1 MEFNHSSMLKNR
13 YLKQWD
19 STSKHVASSKRDG
32 AFNNNLE
39 TNKANKGLWAYG
51 IESNDDI
58 HFFGDRKK
66 LGCHVAICEKKRAL
80 SHGGLTG
87 GDLPK
92 LFHQG
97 PNQQTQGFH
106 MISPDVGRPRCVKPR
121 FLDFGSPKKGMFFVQ
136 GRTIKGKL
144 K

>member
-1 MEFNHSSMLKNR
+1 MLKNR
-13 YLKQWD
+13 YPLKQWD
-19 STSKHVASSKRDG
+19 STRGLSTTTLKPM
-32 AFNNNLE
+32 
-39 TNKANKGLWAYG
+39 GLWAYG
-51 IESNDDI
+51 IESNENA
-58 HFFGDRKK
+58 FTYGDRKK
-66 LGCHVAICEKKRAL
+66 KPGLPCCHLRKIGWL